1 MSKLTKTE
9 TFFNNLNLTRDDDLF
24 VGLDVHKKSYHVA
37 MFLNDA
43 PAIDFNMAA
52 KPQKL
57 IEKLKPVV
65 PAIKNVVYEAGPTG
79 YSLVR
84 SLRKNKIPAEVIA
97 TSKTPRP
104 AAEDSK
110 TDRFDSKKL
119 SEFAAKNLLRSIA
132 VPTPR
137 QEADRQLYR
146 MRHRQARNFA
156 KVKKQVKAFLLMHGI
171 EEPKGL
177 VHFSNSAVDVLREIH
192 LIDTL
197 RLSLDELLCDY
208 DYYNSRI
215 RKLDKSIAK
224 NIDKGQLAIRMAIL
238 KTHPGVGPVVACQF
252 ATELFHYKDFNSN
265 RQLYRYLGLSP
276 MIRQSGQSCRT
287 GSVNKA
293 ANSRLRSN
301 LIQAAWRWVAV
312 DIEARKCYYRICN
325 NCGGIKQKAITAM
338 ARKLAGHLWAM
349 LMKNEPYDPQ
359 KAKSKRNKEL
369 AFGHTNKIYHPPAE
383 ARFRLGK

>member
-1 MSKLTKTE
+1 MSTLTKTE
-9 TFFNNLNLTRDDDLF
+9 TFFNNLNLTCDDDLF
-24 VGLDVHKKSYHVA
+24 VGIDVHKKSYHVA
-37 MFLNDA
+37 MYLNNA
-43 PAIDFNMAA
+43 PAIDFNMAP

-65 PAIKNVVYEAGPTG
+65 PAIKKAVYETGPTG

-84 SLRKNKIPAEVIA
+84 SLRKNKIPADVIA

-104 AAEDSK
+104 AAEESK

-119 SEFAAKNLLRSIA
+119 AEFAAKNLLRPVA

-137 QEADRQLYR
+137 QEANRQLYR
-146 MRHRQARNFA
+146 MRHRQSRNFA
-156 KVKKQVKAFLLMHGI
+156 KVKKQIKAFLLMHGI

-177 VHFSNSAVDVLREIH
+177 AHWSNGAVDVLRKIH
-192 LIDTL
+192 LLDTL

-208 DYYNSRI
+208 DHYNNRI
-215 RKLDKSIAK
+215 RTLDKTIAK
-224 NIDKGQLAIRMAIL
+224 NLDKGQLAIRMAIL
-238 KTHPGVGPVVACQF
+238 KTHPGVGPVIACQF
-252 ATELFHYKDFNSN
+252 ATELFHYKDFGSN

-287 GSVNKA
+287 GSINKA

-312 DIEARKCYYRICN
+312 DIEAKKCYYRLCN

-349 LMKNEPYDPQ
+349 LMKNQPYDPE
-359 KAKSKRNKEL
+359 KARSKGIKGL
-369 AFGHTNKIYHPPAE
+369 ALGHTN
-383 ARFRLGK
+383 

>member
-1 MSKLTKTE
+1 MSTLTKTE
-9 TFFNNLNLTRDDDLF
+9 AFFNNLNLTCDDDLF
-24 VGLDVHKKSYHVA
+24 IGLDVHKKSYHVA

-57 IEKLKPVV
+57 IDKLEPVV

-84 SLRKNKIPAEVIA
+84 SLRKNKIPADVIA

-104 AAEDSK
+104 AAQESK

-119 SEFAAKNLLRSIA
+119 AEFAAKNLLRPVA
-132 VPTPR
+132 VPTQK
-137 QEADRQLYR
+137 QEADRQFYR
-146 MRHRQARNFA
+146 MRHRQSRNFA
-156 KVKKQVKAFLLMHGI
+156 KVKKQIKAFLLMHGI

-177 VHFSNSAVDVLREIH
+177 AHWSNAAVEALRKIH
-192 LIDTL
+192 LLNTL
-197 RLSLDELLCDY
+197 RLSLDELLCDF
-208 DYYNSRI
+208 DHYNNRI
-215 RKLDKSIAK
+215 RMLDKSIAK
-224 NIDKGQLAIRMAIL
+224 NLDKGQLATRMAIL

-252 ATELFHYKDFNSN
+252 ATELFHYKDFCSN

-276 MIRQSGQSCRT
+276 MIRQSGQICRT

-312 DIEARKCYYRICN
+312 DIEAKKCYYRICN
-325 NCGGIKQKAITAM
+325 NCGGVKQKAITAM

-349 LMKNEPYDPQ
+349 LMKNQPYDQQ
-359 KAKSKRNKEL
+359 KTKSKGIKEL
-369 AFGHTNKIYHPPAE
+369 AFGHTN
-383 ARFRLGK
+383 